1 MDSKG
6 YTLLR
11 TVITQT
17 RLDIVSDSYQPSL
30 IKISERHRSGLSS
43 KIYIKSSKSR
53 VPRNF
58 GNFLLNGQKEQ
69 RMVEIIFSTF
79 QAKKHILNYLK
90 INQFIISKQNL
101 SKSITLSAVRIVES
115 PSSNQVEADKRVT
128 FHCYHALKSY

>member
-53 VPRNF
+53 VPCNF
-58 GNFLLNGQKEQ
+58 GNFLSSGQKEE
-69 RMVEIIFSTF
+69 RMFEIVFSTF
-79 QAKKHILNYLK
+79 QEKK
-90 INQFIISKQNL
+90 QMF
-101 SKSITLSAVRIVES
+101 
-115 PSSNQVEADKRVT
+115 
-128 FHCYHALKSY
+128 